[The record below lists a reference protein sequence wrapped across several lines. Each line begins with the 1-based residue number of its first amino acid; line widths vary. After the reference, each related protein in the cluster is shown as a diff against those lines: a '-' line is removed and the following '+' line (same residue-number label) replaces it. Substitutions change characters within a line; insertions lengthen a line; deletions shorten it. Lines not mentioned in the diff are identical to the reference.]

1 MHETEQSRK
10 PLALLGFYLRGHERA
25 LFGALLFALVSQIFL
40 MIDPLILR
48 HVLDH
53 YVLRRSDFSPQGFLL
68 RVIFWLTLILAAAL
82 IAWIARGF
90 QTQSV
95 CSLAQRVS
103 TQIYSDGMSHSL
115 EISYAELEQRRSGD
129 TMSQLQRTR
138 REVELFLT
146 SAVNVLFTSL
156 VGLAFII
163 IYASRLHWSVPLFL
177 LVTAPMV
184 MFFSILLSRKVRSTQ
199 EEIVKQSSVL
209 AGSAGE
215 SLKNMELV
223 KSLGLT
229 GNEVSRFRTGSARI
243 LELELRRI
251 RQARIYSFFHG
262 AGVHIVRVSLFLL
275 LLYLFSVGKGTVGQF
290 FSLFLYS
297 YFILGPMQDL
307 GNVISQYRELEAS
320 LIAFG
325 ELMDHPKESRPVEP
339 VSISVLDTLE
349 FDGVSFSYG
358 PTGCGHG
365 PAAQAISFRASRGET
380 IAFVGQSGAGKS
392 TIIKLL
398 SGLYSPSEGRIL
410 FNGVSSSEVDWNC
423 LRNYT
428 GLVTQ
433 ETHLFSGT
441 IRDNL
446 IFAAPD
452 ATEDECLTAL
462 QQAAVTSLLERGRDG
477 LNSRVGEGGLQLSG
491 GERQRLAIARAL
503 LRRPQLILFDEATS
517 ALDSI
522 TEQAIGGTIRNL
534 ATANQIITIVI
545 SHRLATVIR
554 ADRIYVL
561 AKGRIVESGTHEA
574 LLASDGLYC
583 DMWQRQSGSFAGST
597 ETQVGGNISYQ

>member
-10 PLALLGFYLRGHERA
+10 PLALLGFYLRGHERT
-25 LFGALLFALVSQIFL
+25 LFGALLFALLNQIFL

-48 HVLDH
+48 HVLDQ
-53 YVLRRSDFSPQGFLL
+53 YVMRRSDFSPHGFLL
-68 RVIFWLTLILAAAL
+68 GVIFWMSLILAAAL
-82 IAWIARGF
+82 IAWVARGF

-103 TQIYSDGMSHSL
+103 NQIYSDGMSHSL
-115 EISYAELEQRRSGD
+115 EISYAELEQTRSGE

-146 SAVNVLFTSL
+146 SAVNVLFTAI
-156 VGLAFII
+156 VGLTFVIL
-163 IYASRLHWSVPLFL
+163 YASLLHWSVPLFL
-177 LVTAPMV
+177 AVTAPMV
-184 MFFSILLSRKVRSTQ
+184 MFFSVLLSRKIRSTQ

-209 AGSAGE
+209 VGSAGE

-229 GNEVSRFRTGSARI
+229 GNEVSRFRTGSDRI

-251 RQARIYSFFHG
+251 RHARIYSLFHG

-275 LLYLFSVGKGTVGQF
+275 LLYLFSMGKGTVGQF

-297 YFILGPMQDL
+297 YFILGPLQDC
-307 GNVISQYRELEAS
+307 GNVIGQYRELEAS

-325 ELMDHPKESRPVEP
+325 ELMDHPRESRPVAP
-339 VSISVLDTLE
+339 VSIPVLETLE
-349 FDGVSFSYG
+349 FDGVSFTYG
-358 PTGCGHG
+358 ITGSGHG
-365 PAAQAISFRASRGET
+365 PATQEISFRAARGET

-392 TIIKLL
+392 TLIKLL
-398 SGLYSPSEGRIL
+398 SGLYPPSEGRIL
-410 FNGVSSSEVDWNC
+410 FNGISSSEVDWDS
-423 LRNYT
+423 LRNRT

-441 IRDNL
+441 IRENL

-452 ATEDECLTAL
+452 ATEDECLLAL
-462 QQAAVTSLLERGRDG
+462 RQAAVTSLLERGRDG
-477 LNSRVGEGGLQLSG
+477 LDSKIGEGGLQLSG

-503 LRRPQLILFDEATS
+503 LRRPQLVLFDEATS

-522 TEQAIGGTIRNL
+522 TEQAIGETIRNL
-534 ATANQIITIVI
+534 AIANQIITIVI
-545 SHRLATVIR
+545 SHRLATVAR
-554 ADRIYVL
+554 ADCIYVL
-561 AKGRIVESGTHEA
+561 AKGRIVESGKHER
-574 LLASDGLYC
+574 LMASNGLYC
-583 DMWQRQSGSFAGST
+583 DMWQRQSGGTIGST
-597 ETQVGGNISYQ
+597 ETQVADNISYQ